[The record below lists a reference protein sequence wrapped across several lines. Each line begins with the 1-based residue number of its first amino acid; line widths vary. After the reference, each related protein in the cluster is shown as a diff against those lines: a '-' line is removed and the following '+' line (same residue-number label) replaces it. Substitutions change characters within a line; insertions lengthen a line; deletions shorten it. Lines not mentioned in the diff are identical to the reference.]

1 MFRLRSGYRGRG
13 SHPAHPIYCWLCRAL
28 ASTPMSSFKNP
39 IVGLCQQASFLISAA
54 KVDQCPLDSGREVA
68 FAGRSNAGKSSAL
81 NTLTHANLART
92 SKTPG
97 RTQLLNFFTLDDERR
112 LVDLPGYGYAKV
124 PIPLKQHWQE
134 HLEAYLS
141 SRNSLS
147 GVVLMMDI
155 RHPLTE
161 FDRLMLDWSQ
171 ASSMPLHILLTKA
184 DKLAFG
190 AQKNAL
196 LKVQRDVRQG
206 WGDTASIQLFSAPKR
221 QGIEDAQR
229 VLARWL
235 GLDEPAAET

>member
-1 MFRLRSGYRGRG
+1 
-13 SHPAHPIYCWLCRAL
+13 
-28 ASTPMSSFKNP
+28 MSSFKNP

-54 KVDQCPLDSGREVA
+54 KVDQCPFDSGLEVA

-97 RTQLLNFFTLDDERR
+97 RTQLLNFFSLDEERR

-161 FDRLMLDWSQ
+161 FDRLMLDWAQ

-196 LKVQRDVRQG
+196 LKVQREIRQG

-221 QGIEDAQR
+221 QGVEDAQR
-229 VLARWL
+229 VLAGWL
-235 GLDEPAAET
+235 GLDEPVAEA

>member
-1 MFRLRSGYRGRG
+1 
-13 SHPAHPIYCWLCRAL
+13 
-28 ASTPMSSFKNP
+28 MSSFKNP

-54 KVDQCPLDSGREVA
+54 KVDQCPLDSGLEVA

-97 RTQLLNFFTLDDERR
+97 RTQLLNFFSLDDERR

-161 FDRLMLDWSQ
+161 FDRLMLDWAQ

-221 QGIEDAQR
+221 QGVEDAQR
-229 VLARWL
+229 VLACWL
-235 GLDEPAAET
+235 GLDEPVAEA